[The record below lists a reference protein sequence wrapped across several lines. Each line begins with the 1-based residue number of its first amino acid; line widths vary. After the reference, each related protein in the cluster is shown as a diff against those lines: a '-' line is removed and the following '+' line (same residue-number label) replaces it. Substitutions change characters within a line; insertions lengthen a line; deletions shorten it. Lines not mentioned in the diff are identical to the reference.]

1 MSTKSTIAH
10 GRGFHFYHEALDEDG
25 VYLELEDV
33 EFEAGYRRV
42 MVKIPIDVWEV
53 IRHTAPARLDLVDSS
68 DEELRRTVERQV
80 DERIAE
86 YERAKGDPPQEA
98 LVSLFGA
105 LVFGGAE
112 EPREEQVRQGLE
124 YYARE
129 RERQRQVVARMKEHH
144 VRPEGMVYVIRF
156 DGQEGDEQ

>member
-10 GRGFHFYHEALDEDG
+10 GRGFRFYHEALDEDG

-53 IRHTAPARLDLVDSS
+53 IRHTSPARLDLVDSS

-80 DERIAE
+80 DERMAE
-86 YERAKGDPPQEA
+86 YERARRGTLSRRRWSASSADSSSAGPKSHARNRSGRGSSTTLGSRSD
-98 LVSLFGA
+98 S
-105 LVFGGAE
+105 
-112 EPREEQVRQGLE
+112 VRSSRG
-124 YYARE
+124 
-129 RERQRQVVARMKEHH
+129 
-144 VRPEGMVYVIRF
+144 
-156 DGQEGDEQ
+156 